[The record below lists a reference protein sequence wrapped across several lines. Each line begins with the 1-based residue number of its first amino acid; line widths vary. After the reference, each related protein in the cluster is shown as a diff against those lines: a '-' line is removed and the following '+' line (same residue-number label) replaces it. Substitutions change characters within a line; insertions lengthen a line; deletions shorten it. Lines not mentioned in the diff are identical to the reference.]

1 MSNFLIL
8 LQFCERFLWYNKAFR
23 VLRYSALSL
32 FRRSYVPYAK
42 DIKASY
48 FVGCTCTSLP
58 TPLIAKWYHIIFKCA
73 RLFTWLRDFYAKNRM
88 GSATLRNHLKGLK
101 CKTSQLFK
109 IILEYVGGKS
119 QFLAV
124 DYWIGWWPHV

>member
-48 FVGCTCTSLP
+48 FVACTCTSLP
-58 TPLIAKWYHIIFKCA
+58 APLIAKRAFI
-73 RLFTWLRDFYAKNRM
+73 RLITWF
-88 GSATLRNHLKGLK
+88 
-101 CKTSQLFK
+101 LF
-109 IILEYVGGKS
+109 EEQDGQCNTEES
-119 QFLAV
+119 
-124 DYWIGWWPHV
+124 P